1 MQNDKLERFKTLT
14 EEFLLQQ
21 DETPDSVIKKL
32 QNLKKLEKQEAVY
45 VLNYI
50 AGMEQNPKIL
60 SAIVKEMGKYRD
72 QSSVQVLINLLT
84 GFKENRDQYLD
95 VRITTATTLGNMKDE
110 SAIVPLM
117 YVMNDKEE
125 SYRLRL
131 WAADALGK
139 IGNSQAVVPLI
150 RIVSDEEEKS
160 VYLKESA
167 AKALGMIG
175 DERAVDSLIDIL
187 ETQKGMVDKFN
198 YLKEKAIEAL
208 GRLTHKKDKRIQAL
222 KNVLHDESP
231 HVRSSAIEALSEV
244 DDESITSLIELMMYD
259 DNEGVAK
266 TAVCALFYREGKDY
280 IVSLL
285 RRDDLPAVCRNEIME
300 LLEEEQDEDEED
312 EDYPE

>member
-1 MQNDKLERFKTLT
+1 MQDDKLERFKSLT
-14 EEFLLQQ
+14 EEFLPQQ
-21 DETPDSVIKKL
+21 DETPDAVNKKL
-32 QNLKKLEKQEAVY
+32 QKLKKLEKQEAVY

-50 AGMEQNPKIL
+50 AGIEKNPKIL
-60 SAIVKEMGKYRD
+60 TSIVKEIGKYRD
-72 QSSVQVLINLLT
+72 QSSVQVLIDLLT

-95 VRITTATTLGNMKDE
+95 VRITTATTLGILKDE

-117 YVMNDKEE
+117 YVMNDKGE
-125 SYRLRL
+125 SYRVRL

-150 RIVSDEEEKS
+150 KIVSDEEEKS

-187 ETQKGMVDKFN
+187 ETQKGMLDKFN
-198 YLKEKAIEAL
+198 YLKERAIEAL
-208 GRLTHKKDKRIQAL
+208 GRLTPKKETRIQAL

-231 HVRSSAIEALSEV
+231 HVRSSAIEALSEI
-244 DDESITSLIELMMYD
+244 DDGSITGLIELMMYD

-266 TAVCALFYREGKDY
+266 TAVCALYYREGKEF
-280 IVSLL
+280 IVNLL
-285 RRDDLPAVCRNEIME
+285 RREDLPAVCRNEIME
-300 LLEEEQDEDEED
+300 LLEEEQEEDDEDEE
-312 EDYPE
+312 YPD